1 MVIHDRQ
8 YNPTIPSDN
17 TRRPLQDDDTCQHT
31 HGDPQLENIVDI
43 VDIDDFD
50 DFGDLGN
57 RRQYTTTIQDTRTGR
72 RRFMATIHTGDRP
85 LENIV
90 VFLVFLVFVVFDD
103 FGDLGTDTTAAI
115 TSRMQSGA
123 LDSSIQLGLTC
134 VTSVANG

>member
-1 MVIHDRQ
+1 
-8 YNPTIPSDN
+8 
-17 TRRPLQDDDTCQHT
+17 
-31 HGDPQLENIVDI
+31 LENI

-57 RRQYTTTIQDTRTGR
+57 RRQYTTTIQDTCTG
-72 RRFMATIHTGDRP
+72 RRFMAIIHMGDTS

-90 VFLVFLVFVVFDD
+90 VFLVFVVFVVFDD

-134 VTSVANG
+134 A